1 MFGMSPILL
10 IALVLA
16 IVLIL
21 WAVFTYN
28 RLVKEHL
35 RVDEAWSTVDIQI
48 KRRASLVPNLVET
61 VAGYATHE
69 RETLEQVTRARR
81 QLEAAEG
88 AKAAAA
94 ANSQLDHALGRL
106 LAVVERYPDLKASAG
121 FLSLQ
126 AELSDLETKIASS
139 RQFYNRCVLEYNT
152 RVGSL
157 PSSLIASAANFEPRS
172 FFELGG
178 TAEEPRVRF
187 TAGEQKP

>member
-1 MFGMSPILL
+1 MFEMSPILL

-94 ANSQLDHALGRL
+94 ANSLLDHALGRL

-187 TAGEQKP
+187 TAGEHKP

>member
-139 RQFYNRCVLEYNT
+139 RHFYNRCVLEYNT

>member
-121 FLSLQ
+121 FISLQ

-178 TAEEPRVRF
+178 TVEEPRVRF
-187 TAGEQKP
+187 AAGEQKP

>member
-28 RLVKEHL
+28 SLVKEQL

-94 ANSQLDHALGRL
+94 ANSLLDHALGRL
-106 LAVVERYPDLKASAG
+106 LAVVERYPDLKAAAG

-187 TAGEQKP
+187 NAGEQKP